1 MIVVEFTGL
10 VVTAVAVA
18 LLHREVGVARR
29 SAAASASAAPTE
41 CLEKVWVLA
50 RRQSGENLGRFAVE
64 SPVGV
69 GSNPHCGIQL
79 PVGTVESH
87 HARLLPVDGGRI
99 QVLSTASDSAIFI
112 AGVPLMLHS
121 VACPG
126 EVIGLGDV
134 ELVVES
140 NTSEASALGRSDRTP
155 SRGWL

>member
-18 LLHREVGVARR
+18 LLHREVGVARQ

-41 CLEKVWVLA
+41 FPEKVWVRA
-50 RRQSGENLGRFAVE
+50 RRQTGENLGRFAVE
-64 SPVGV
+64 SQVGV
-69 GSNPHCGIQL
+69 GSGPDCGIRL

-87 HARLLPVDGGRI
+87 HARLLPVDGGRL
-99 QVLSTASDSAIFI
+99 QVLSTASDSAIFV

-121 VACPG
+121 VADPG
-126 EVIGLGDV
+126 EVICLGDV

-140 NTSEASALGRSDRTP
+140 TT
-155 SRGWL
+155 SRGARARGI